1 MKKKNYDV
9 KLFLVLCL
17 AIWMAYIVREVS
29 LAAFN

>member
-17 AIWMAYIVREVS
+17 GIWLAYIVREVS
-29 LAAFN
+29 LAALN